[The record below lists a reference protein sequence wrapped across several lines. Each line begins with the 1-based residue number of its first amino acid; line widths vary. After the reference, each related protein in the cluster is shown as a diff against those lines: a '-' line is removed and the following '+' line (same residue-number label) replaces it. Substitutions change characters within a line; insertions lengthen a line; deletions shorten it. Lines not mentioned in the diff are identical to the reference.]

1 LNVIY
6 QRVVEKQIYWEA
18 PVCIVAYLLIAR
30 TVEPESQPLLGS
42 GCVICNNGVTV
53 GSGVFYAVRA
63 EAI

>member
-1 LNVIY
+1 M
-6 QRVVEKQIYWEA
+6 
-18 PVCIVAYLLIAR
+18 CIVAYLLIAR